1 MTGTRKQGVVLRE
14 RDRHLL
20 TELGRMRLIDRE
32 LAKVVAGFHSTTRAN
47 TRLLKLTRAGL
58 LTRFFVGSVA
68 AGRKAIYT
76 LSRKG
81 SELAEAPFDGIRRGN
96 DRLIVGDRFV
106 AHQMAINEVYAGFRY
121 RPAPFPNVS
130 FRRWIA
136 FRERL
141 STSINLTPDGYFEL
155 QVGESTRSMFLEID
169 LGTEALSV
177 FEQKAA
183 GYLRLAV
190 SGDFQRKFHQ
200 QQFRVLVIA
209 NTDRRVQHL
218 RAGVAKHTDK
228 IFWFASFEAI
238 NRECLWSPVWLRPS
252 GDQRLPLI

>member
-1 MTGTRKQGVVLRE
+1 MTGIRKQDIVPQE

-20 TELGRMRLIDRE
+20 VELGRMRLIDRE

-58 LTRFFVGSVA
+58 LIRFFVGSVA

-81 SELAEAPFDGIRRGN
+81 AELAEAPFDGIRRGK

-121 RPAPFPNVS
+121 RAIPIPAVRV
-130 FRRWIA
+130 RRWIT
-136 FRERL
+136 FREAL
-141 STSINLTPDGYFEL
+141 SESINLTPDGYVEL
-155 QVGESTRSMFLEID
+155 QVGESTRSMFLEVD

-183 GYLRLAV
+183 CYLRLAV
-190 SGDFQRKFHQ
+190 SGDFPRKFHQ

-209 NTDRRVQHL
+209 NTERRLQHL

-228 IFWFASFEAI
+228 IFWFASLEAI
-238 NRECLWSPVWLRPS
+238 NRDGLWSPVWLRLS

>member
-1 MTGTRKQGVVLRE
+1 MTGIRKRGIVLQK
-14 RDRHLL
+14 RDWHLL
-20 TELGRMRLIDRE
+20 AELARMRLIDRE
-32 LAKVVAGFHSTTRAN
+32 LAKIVAGFHSTSRAN

-58 LTRFFVGSVA
+58 LTRFFVGSIA

-81 SELAEAPFDGIRRGN
+81 AELAEAPFDGIRRGK

-121 RPAPFPNVS
+121 RPIPFPNVNV
-130 FRRWIA
+130 RRWIT

-141 STSINLTPDGYFEL
+141 STSINLAPDGYVEL
-155 QVGESTRSMFLEID
+155 QAGEAIRPMFLEVD
-169 LGTEALSV
+169 LGTEALRV

-183 GYLRLAV
+183 CYLRLAV
-190 SGDFQRKFHQ
+190 SGEFPQKFHQ

-209 NTDRRVQHL
+209 NTERRLQHL

-228 IFWFASFEAI
+228 IFWFASLEAI
-238 NRECLWSPVWLRPS
+238 NRESLWSPVWLRPS